1 MAPVHEPTLSATQ
14 NHAGPKCNMKTR
26 VLFLTV
32 VLTFMGAALS
42 TTQAS
47 STTVI
52 VCPPTSTAQLRN
64 FKDYGSSPFFLT
76 EEHAK
81 STFALDVDR
90 ASFDVTKLWL
100 NNKERPPTG
109 AIRPE
114 EFVNALPYQYPVP
127 DQGLS
132 LSLDG
137 VRSHPFSDDD
147 ALGLLRVVMQ
157 AADAPARSPM
167 SIIICLDRSGS
178 MAEYTGLPG
187 QERVKFELGRA
198 LIRQLADD
206 LQAQDRLGLVSYA
219 TDSTVDLVSASMAV
233 LADSLPADLQSLTPE
248 GSTDLFSGLHLAYMQ
263 ATREKELWPD
273 REVAIVL
280 ISDGAANT
288 GLTDHQQML
297 EQTESFR
304 DQGIRLSTVGIGFDT
319 LNDEVLEQLGD
330 KGDGQYVFFGAL
342 EDKEQVLT
350 TVMSHLL
357 PVALEARSQLE
368 FEPAAVTAWRQV
380 GFENR
385 IMRDEAF
392 GDNSVDAGEVGSG
405 QSVTV
410 LYEIELVDQDPAG
423 ESPDPDQMVATAHLR
438 WLDLE
443 GQWSETSV
451 ILKRRDLKEDLTD
464 EQFRAAALMARWGQ
478 LIRRDQEWDKAQF
491 DQAYEQLMM
500 FAFSPETS
508 GEDDPTRTA
517 LRQQMSTVRTMLAL
531 DFGLGMGQ

>member
-1 MAPVHEPTLSATQ
+1 MGQVHEPTLSATHV
-14 NHAGPKCNMKTR
+14 NHASPKCNMKIR

-42 TTQAS
+42 TTQAN

-52 VCPPTSTAQLRN
+52 VCPPATAAGLRH
-64 FKDYGSSPFFLT
+64 FKDYGSSPFFLAA
-76 EEHAK
+76 EHDK

-90 ASFDVTKLWL
+90 ASFDVAKLWL
-100 NNKERPPTG
+100 RNAERPPTG

-114 EFVNALPYQYPVP
+114 EFVNALPYRYPVP

-137 VRSHPFSDDD
+137 VRPHPFSDDD

-178 MAEYTGLPG
+178 MQEYTGQPG
-187 QERVKFELGRA
+187 QKRVKFELA
-198 LIRQLADD
+198 HSLIQQLANN
-206 LQAQDRLGLVSYA
+206 LQAEDRLGLVSYA
-219 TDSTVDLVSASMAV
+219 DDSTVDLEAASIAT
-233 LADSLPADLQSLTPE
+233 LAASLPAALQSLRSE
-248 GSTDLFSGLHLAYMQ
+248 GSTDLFSGLHLTYMQ
-263 ATREKELWPD
+263 AAREKELWPD
-273 REVAIVL
+273 REVAIIL

-330 KGDGQYVFFGAL
+330 RGDGQYVFFGDP
-342 EDKEQVLT
+342 EDKERVLT

-357 PVALEARSQLE
+357 PVALEARSQLV

-385 IMRDEAF
+385 SLRDEAF
-392 GDNSVDAGEVGSG
+392 SDDSVDAGEVGAG

-410 LYEIELVDQDPAG
+410 LYEIELADPDPAG
-423 ESPDPDQMVATAHLR
+423 NVPESEQIVATARLR

-451 ILKRRDLKEDLTD
+451 ILKRGDLQEDLVD
-464 EQFRAAALMARWGQ
+464 EQFRAAAMMARWGQ
-478 LIRRDQEWDKAQF
+478 LIRREQEWDKAQF

-500 FAFSPETS
+500 FAFSPETP
-508 GEDDPTRTA
+508 EDDPARAA
-517 LRQQMSTVRTMLAL
+517 LRQQMSTVRTMMAL
-531 DFGLGMGQ
+531 DFGLGMGR

>member
-1 MAPVHEPTLSATQ
+1 M
-14 NHAGPKCNMKTR
+14 N
-26 VLFLTV
+26 
-32 VLTFMGAALS
+32 
-42 TTQAS
+42 
-47 STTVI
+47 
-52 VCPPTSTAQLRN
+52 
-64 FKDYGSSPFFLT
+64 
-76 EEHAK
+76 
-81 STFALDVDR
+81 R
-90 ASFDVTKLWL
+90 ASFDVAKLWL
-100 NNKERPPTG
+100 RNAERPPTG

-114 EFVNALPYQYPVP
+114 EFVNALPYQYPAP

-137 VRSHPFSDDD
+137 VRPHPFSDDD

-178 MAEYTGLPG
+178 MQEYTGLPG
-187 QERVKFELGRA
+187 QASVKFELGRA

-206 LQAQDRLGLVSYA
+206 LQAQDRLGLVSYV
-219 TDSTVDLVSASMAV
+219 TDPTVDLETASIAT
-233 LADSLPADLQSLTPE
+233 LADSLPAALQSLAPDN
-248 GSTDLFSGLHLAYMQ
+248 STNLFSGLHLAYIQ

-273 REVAIVL
+273 REIAIIL

-288 GLTDHQQML
+288 GLTDYQQML

-304 DQGIRLSTVGIGFDT
+304 DQGIRLSTVGIGFET
-319 LNDEVLEQLGD
+319 LNDEILEQLGD
-330 KGDGQYVFFGAL
+330 KGDGQYVFLGDL
-342 EDKEQVLT
+342 EDKERVLT

-357 PVALEARSQLE
+357 PVALEARSQLV

-385 IMRDEAF
+385 GLRDEAF
-392 GDNSVDAGEVGSG
+392 SDNSVDAGEVGSG

-410 LYEIELVDQDPAG
+410 LYEIELAEPDPAD
-423 ESPDPDQMVATAHLR
+423 EAPEPEQMVATAHLR

-451 ILKRRDLKEDLTD
+451 ALTRGDLKENMMD
-464 EQFRAAALMARWGQ
+464 ERFRAAAMMARWAQ
-478 LIRRDQEWDKAQF
+478 LIRRGQEWDKAQF

-500 FAFSPETS
+500 FAFSPETP
-508 GEDDPTRTA
+508 GEDDPAKAA
-517 LRQQMSTVRTMLAL
+517 LRQQMSTVRAMMAL

>member
-1 MAPVHEPTLSATQ
+1 
-14 NHAGPKCNMKTR
+14 MKTK

-52 VCPPTSTAQLRN
+52 VCPPTTAAGLRH
-64 FKDYGSSPFFLT
+64 FKDYGSSPFFT
-76 EEHAK
+76 TAEHDK

-90 ASFDVTKLWL
+90 ASFDVAKLWL
-100 NNKERPPTG
+100 RNAERPPTG

-137 VRSHPFSDDD
+137 VRPHPFSDDD

-157 AADAPARSPM
+157 AADAPDRSPM
-167 SIIICLDRSGS
+167 SIIVCLDRSGS
-178 MAEYTGLPG
+178 MTEYTGLPG
-187 QERVKFELGRA
+187 QRRVKFELARS
-198 LIRQLADD
+198 LIQQLADD

-219 TDSTVDLVSASMAV
+219 TDSTLDLEAVSIDT
-233 LADSLPADLQSLTPE
+233 LADSLPAALQSLSAE
-248 GSTDLFSGLHLAYMQ
+248 NSTDLFSGLHLAYTE
-263 ATREKELWPD
+263 APREKESWPD
-273 REVAIVL
+273 REVAIIL

-288 GLTDHQQML
+288 GLTDFQQML
-297 EQTESFR
+297 EQTEGFR
-304 DQGIRLSTVGIGFDT
+304 DQGIRLSTVGIGFET
-319 LNDEVLEQLGD
+319 LNDEILEQLGD
-330 KGDGQYVFFGAL
+330 KGDGQYVFFGDP

-357 PVALEARSQLE
+357 PVALEARSQLV

-385 IMRDEAF
+385 SMRDEAF
-392 GDNSVDAGEVGSG
+392 SDDSVDAGEVGSG

-410 LYEIELVDQDPAG
+410 LYEIELADQDPAG
-423 ESPDPDQMVATAHLR
+423 EAPDPDQMVATAHLR
-438 WLDLE
+438 WMDLE

-478 LIRRDQEWDKAQF
+478 LIRREQEWDKAQF

-508 GEDDPTRTA
+508 GEDDPARTA
-517 LRQQMSTVRTMLAL
+517 LRQQLSVVRTMMAL

>member
-1 MAPVHEPTLSATQ
+1 
-14 NHAGPKCNMKTR
+14 MKTR
-26 VLFLTV
+26 ILFLTV

-47 STTVI
+47 STTVV
-52 VCPPTSTAQLRN
+52 VCPPTTAAGLRH
-64 FKDYGSSPFFLT
+64 FKDYGSSPFFT
-76 EEHAK
+76 TAEHDK

-100 NNKERPPTG
+100 HNKERPPTG

-137 VRSHPFSDDD
+137 VRPHPFSDDD

-178 MAEYTGLPG
+178 MAEYAGLPS
-187 QERVKFELGRA
+187 RKHVKFELGRA

-219 TDSTVDLVSASMAV
+219 TDSTVDLETGSIST
-233 LADSLPADLQSLTPE
+233 LADSLPAALQSLVPD
-248 GSTDLFSGLHLAYMQ
+248 GSTDLFSGLHLAYSQ

-273 REVAIVL
+273 REVAIIL

-304 DQGIRLSTVGIGFDT
+304 DQGMRLSTVGIGFET
-319 LNDEVLEQLGD
+319 LNDEMLEQLGD
-330 KGDGQYVFFGAL
+330 KGDGQYVFFGDL
-342 EDKEQVLT
+342 EDKERVLT

-357 PVALEARSQLE
+357 PVALEARSQLV

-385 IMRDEAF
+385 SMRDEAF
-392 GDNSVDAGEVGSG
+392 SDDTADAGEVGSG

-410 LYEIELVDQDPAG
+410 LYEIELTDPDPADDSSG
-423 ESPDPDQMVATAHLR
+423 ATQTVATAHLR

-451 ILKRRDLKEDLTD
+451 ALKRGDLEEEMMD
-464 EQFRAAALMARWGQ
+464 EQFRAATLMARWAQ
-478 LIRRDQEWDKAQF
+478 LIRREQEWDKAQF

-500 FAFSPETS
+500 FAFTPETS
-508 GEDDPTRTA
+508 GEDDPARA
-517 LRQQMSTVRTMLAL
+517 ELRQQMSTVRAMMAL
-531 DFGLGMGQ
+531 DFGLGIGQ